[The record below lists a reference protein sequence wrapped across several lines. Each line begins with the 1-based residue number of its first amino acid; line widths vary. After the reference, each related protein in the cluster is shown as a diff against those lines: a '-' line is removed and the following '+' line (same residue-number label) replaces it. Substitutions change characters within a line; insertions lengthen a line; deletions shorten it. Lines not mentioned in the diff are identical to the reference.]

1 MSGDQTRFSFDPLKR
16 YSGVLMQQGRVQLD
30 SDWNEEIDILRRRLR
45 TTALDTFGP
54 VGVPY
59 LSSPDAFEIGLIA
72 GPPTDLSI
80 APGRLYVDG
89 VQIEA
94 FAEENFTYLNQK
106 FLPAP
111 LPAPLPAGDAVVF
124 LDIWDREV
132 TYIEDPE
139 LLDAALGGADT
150 TTRVQTV
157 WQLRVEERPGATCD
171 LDVGEP
177 PSAARLTTQAIAPP
191 APDDPCILPPA
202 SGYRGLENRLYRIE
216 IHTGGPLGT
225 AAFKWSRDNGTIVSS
240 VRSIVVSATQTTLG
254 VNRIGRDQFMRFRI
268 GDWVTVTDDH
278 RELMGEAGEMAVVAD
293 LDETNLRVVLDR
305 VLPAGG
311 GRPFGA
317 NDAEVVERH
326 TRIQKWDQTAA
337 ANPGLDPVSG
347 LIATGAGPIAIEAGI
362 EVNFSVD
369 PAGGSFRIGDY
380 WVFWARTAT
389 AEIEILTAAPPRGI
403 EHRYLQLAALSG
415 IGGANPA
422 VIDCRPPPPEQGQA
436 DCCCTIIV
444 RPGEDIQAGI
454 DALPD
459 QGGCVCLKTGLHLVR
474 EPLRIMRGNIVLKA
488 ESPGTTVRSTGA
500 GPVLI
505 IGNAAGFRIEGI
517 DILGIAFE
525 ANAPR
530 QAVEGV
536 VVVAGCAA
544 VRFAHCA
551 MRAPQ
556 SRLFI
561 GISITASDRVTVS
574 HCRIE
579 AVLLGIFVQVR
590 CEDFEADGNM
600 IELGAGRGDDQLP
613 AVAGIWLRQSAFPCR
628 ITGNFVE
635 GALFGIVLN
644 DNPLGS
650 PASLADRSIVVDN
663 LVDSP
668 VLSPDLNSTVR
679 LCGIDCAA
687 DACTISGNKIRHV
700 HPLFTGIR
708 VNGALAGI
716 TGNAVFSS
724 LQQLDVRGPTAIRL
738 GEADDANQKPI
749 LGGIVSHNVMVG
761 TQHGIIMVGVDDLVV
776 EGNVVEGSGQT
787 GFALFGMRLRGSHLS
802 GNNIRSALSGIF
814 LSDGNQNR
822 VAENHMHDGNAGI
835 SLFREWGP
843 AVDRNRIDRLNL
855 WGIIGLQLSAR
866 CEVTGNRIVACGRA
880 MNPIARA
887 INLFSVA
894 GEAHI
899 TDNEIMDTGSLPGTA
914 PTTTADY
921 GIAGDLILEA
931 RVSNNLVTYSNA
943 FGRDPAREDRALI
956 MRGLFDFQPTDS
968 LVLGFAIQI
977 QGNKFIG
984 TGQTALVELLQA
996 QIGNGFARFERV
1008 SFDHN
1013 YLMHVSPPTPP
1024 ATPAPL
1030 QRATVFLRGRSA
1042 IVMGNHIKAITPGH
1056 FSVNFNGM
1064 PGPYIGNITAG
1075 PTLQHVDFPAPAN
1088 AFNMLAP

>member
-1 MSGDQTRFSFDPLKR
+1 MSGDYTRFSFDPLKR

-30 SDWNEEIDILRRRLR
+30 SDWNEEIDILKRRLR
-45 TTALDTFGP
+45 TTALDIFGP

-59 LSSPDAFEIGLIA
+59 LSTPNAFAIGLIA
-72 GPPTDLSI
+72 GPPADLSI

-111 LPAPLPAGDAVVF
+111 LPAPLPAGDAVVY

-150 TTRVQTV
+150 TTRAQTV

-177 PSAARLTTQAIAPP
+177 PSAGRLTTQAIAPP

-216 IHTGGPLGT
+216 IHAGGPLGT

-240 VRSIVVSATQTTLG
+240 VRSIAVSGTQTTLG
-254 VNRIGRDQFMRFRI
+254 VNRIGRDQFMRFQI

-293 LDETNLRVVLDR
+293 IDETNLRVVLDR
-305 VLPAGG
+305 VIPTGG
-311 GRPFGA
+311 GRAFGA

-326 TRIQKWDQTAA
+326 TRIQKWDETAA

-347 LIATGAGPIAIEAGI
+347 LIPTGAGPIAIEAGI
-362 EVNFSVD
+362 EVTFSVD

-389 AEIEILTAAPPRGI
+389 AEIEILDAAPPRGI
-403 EHRYLQLAALSG
+403 EHRYLQLAAISG
-415 IGGANPA
+415 LGGANPA
-422 VIDCRPPPPEQGQA
+422 VIDCRPPPPVQGQG

-474 EPLRIMRGNIVLKA
+474 EPLRIARGSIVLKA
-488 ESPGTTVRSTGA
+488 ESPGTTVRSAGA

-505 IGNAAGFRIEGI
+505 VGNAAGFRIEGI
-517 DILGIAFE
+517 DILGIEFE
-525 ANAPR
+525 ANAAR
-530 QAVEGV
+530 QAAEGV
-536 VVVAGCAA
+536 VTVAGCAD
-544 VRFAHCA
+544 VRIAHCA
-551 MRAPQ
+551 MRALQ
-556 SRLFI
+556 SRQFM

-574 HCRIE
+574 HCRVE
-579 AVLLGIFVQVR
+579 AVTLGILVQVR
-590 CEDFEADGNM
+590 CEDFEADGNT
-600 IELGAGRGDDQLP
+600 IELGLERGDDQLQ
-613 AVAGIWLRQSAFPCR
+613 VIAGILVRETAFPCR
-628 ITGNFVE
+628 ITRNLVE

-644 DNPLGS
+644 DNPAGR
-650 PASLADRSIVVDN
+650 PASLAERSIVADN

-668 VLSPDLNSTVR
+668 ILSPGLDATAR
-679 LCGIDCAA
+679 PCGIDCAA
-687 DACTISGNKIRHV
+687 DSCTISDNKIRHR

-708 VNGALAGI
+708 VNGSRATV
-716 TGNAVFSS
+716 TGNAVLST
-724 LQQLDVRGPTAIRL
+724 QRELDIRGPIAIRL
-738 GEADDANQKPI
+738 GELDEADRRSI
-749 LGGIVSHNVMVG
+749 LGGVVSHNVMSG
-761 TQHGIIMVGVDDLVV
+761 SQHGILMIGADDLVV
-776 EGNVVEGSGQT
+776 TDNVFEGGGQA
-787 GFALFGMRLRGSHLS
+787 GLALFGTRLRGARLA
-802 GNNIRSALSGIF
+802 GNRIRSALSGIF
-814 LSDGNQNR
+814 VGDGNQNR
-822 VAENHMHDGNAGI
+822 IAENDIRDGNAGI

-843 AVDRNRIDRLNL
+843 AVDGNRLDRLSL
-855 WGIIGLQLSAR
+855 WGVIGVQLSAR
-866 CEVTGNRIVACGRA
+866 CEITGNRVVGCAGNMA
-880 MNPIARA
+880 PIARA
-887 INLFSVA
+887 VSLLAVA

-899 TDNEIMDTGSLPGTA
+899 TDNEIMDTGTLAGVP
-914 PTTTADY
+914 PTSTADH
-921 GIAGDLILEA
+921 GISGDLILEA

-943 FGRDPAREDRALI
+943 FARDPLREDRALV
-956 MRGLFDFQPTDS
+956 MRGLFDLQVNDLIVF
-968 LVLGFAIQI
+968 GFAIQI
-977 QGNKFIG
+977 HGNKFIG

-996 QIGNGFARFERV
+996 QLGNGFVRFERA
-1008 SFDHN
+1008 SFDQN
-1013 YLMHVSPPTPP
+1013 YCMHVSPP
-1024 ATPAPL
+1024 AADDR
-1030 QRATVFLRGRSA
+1030 RATVSLRGRAA
-1042 IVMGNHIKAITPGH
+1042 IVTGNHIKATTPRY
-1056 FSVNFNGM
+1056 FSVNFNGI
-1064 PGPYIGNITAG
+1064 PGPFIGNVTQGI
-1075 PTLQHVDFPAPAN
+1075 TLQHPDFPAPAN
-1088 AFNMLAP
+1088 AFNLIAP